1 MGKSIVLGNELPNG
15 VIASAD
21 RLVALLEEQE
31 ACIERIMAI
40 LDK

>member
-1 MGKSIVLGNELPNG
+1 MNEIIQKAEHL
-15 VIASAD
+15 
-21 RLVALLEEQE
+21 LALLEEQE